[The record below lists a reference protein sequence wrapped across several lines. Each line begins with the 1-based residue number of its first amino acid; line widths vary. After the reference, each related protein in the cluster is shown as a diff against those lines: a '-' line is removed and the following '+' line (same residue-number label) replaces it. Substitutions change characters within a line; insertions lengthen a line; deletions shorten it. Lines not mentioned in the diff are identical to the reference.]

1 MQNKQVAKKNNDE
14 VLKFPEL
21 LPEVNPV
28 AQKTIMGKKSQ
39 I

>member
-1 MQNKQVAKKNNDE
+1 MQNKQVAKNE
-14 VLKFPEL
+14 GLEISCAL
-21 LPEVNPV
+21 TWSNPV